1 MQEERVQIRQLMSR
15 DIVAIEL
22 DSTVREAISKMEQHR
37 IHELPVMQ
45 NSTLKGW
52 VNYDTL
58 IQRAHVP
65 ASAKATSVMVPG
77 MRLAQ
82 TTDIVSAADTM
93 IRQNVRAV
101 AVVDAKG
108 QMVGVLSRTDLMRAA
123 AEIDEIAALP
133 LERVMTRDLE
143 TAAEKDS
150 IDEAARRLREHSIR
164 QLLVLDSKGKL
175 VGEVGREAIMHAFTT
190 EDRRG
195 TRPHGKDNN
204 IGSPGSSK
212 NRNLT
217 LSGQVRDSV
226 TLPGHATIG
235 QAIDLMLKRQ
245 RAAVVVVEEGFP
257 VGVVSRSNILER
269 VAARGIQPG
278 PLVQVIGLSDFVD
291 GSTLDLIH
299 AHARNTLKKI
309 ENEFRVEF
317 LSLHFKVYKQKTD
330 GDSKFALSGHLST
343 EQKFVIAKADDWDP
357 MKALSSVLQEL
368 ERRSF
373 EHKELR
379 LERRKKGTGR
389 KARFYTAVR

>member
-1 MQEERVQIRQLMSR
+1 MQVRQLMSR

-22 DSTVREAISKMEQHR
+22 DTTVREAISKMEKHH

-45 NSTLKGW
+45 NATLKGW

-65 ASAKATSVMVPG
+65 PHSKATSVMVPG
-77 MRLAQ
+77 SRLAQ
-82 TTDIVSAADTM
+82 TTDLITAADTM

-108 QMVGVLSRTDLMRAA
+108 QMVGVLSRTDLVRAA
-123 AEIDEIAALP
+123 ADVEEIAELP

-150 IDEAARRLREHSIR
+150 IDEASRRLREHSIR
-164 QLLVLDSKGKL
+164 QLLVLDPKGKL

-195 TRPHGKDNN
+195 GRPHGKDNN
-204 IGSPGSSK
+204 IGLPGSSK

-217 LSGQVRDSV
+217 LTGLVRDSI
-226 TLPGHATIG
+226 TLPPHATIG

-245 RAAVVVVEEGFP
+245 RSAVVVEEDGFP
-257 VGVVSRSNILER
+257 VGIVSRANILER
-269 VAARGIQPG
+269 LAARGVQPG

-317 LSLHFKVYKQKTD
+317 LSLHFKVYKQKAD

-343 EQKFVIAKADDWDP
+343 EQKFVIAKADDWEP
-357 MKALSSVLQEL
+357 LKALNAVLTEL

-389 KARFYTAVR
+389 KARFYAATR